1 MERNILKKFYYIKD
15 NFKTINIMDIYNLVK
30 FYSLKM
36 GLSFRW
42 EFLFAIII
50 TKKIK
55 TLLKT
60 KISIQIKLALYLIE
74 IYAIL

>member
-1 MERNILKKFYYIKD
+1 
-15 NFKTINIMDIYNLVK
+15 MDIYNLVK